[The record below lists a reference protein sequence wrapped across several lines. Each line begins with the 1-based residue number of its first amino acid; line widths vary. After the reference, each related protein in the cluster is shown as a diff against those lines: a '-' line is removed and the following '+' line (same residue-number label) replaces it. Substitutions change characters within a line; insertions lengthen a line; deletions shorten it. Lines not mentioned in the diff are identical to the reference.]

1 MKPLLLSLLQYTE
14 LGPDARCGG
23 IVEPPNVLWLIV
35 FLAVLELFRG
45 RREEH
50 DCRKQRMHRI
60 RVWELLRQVCEV
72 TEARSCVSSRTS
84 NYQHFLMG
92 IDCWGS
98 AVSEKEVWVEL
109 SASRSVCDLL
119 WSRTVLFTLQIKEN
133 SRQEIPRSAVTA
145 SQAPGTSF
153 FQPAGSKG
161 QPICSGELPLSASQS
176 PTSLPF
182 EIICCYRYINVWY
195 PHTWPVSVEPMKC
208 VRLVLTWLVLCTA
221 VRSCSQTHKKHFC
234 WCAWTHSFEG

>member
-35 FLAVLELFRG
+35 VLAVLELFRG
-45 RREEH
+45 MREEH

-60 RVWELLRQVCEV
+60 HVWELLRQVYKV

-98 AVSEKEVWVEL
+98 AASEKEVWGEL
-109 SASRSVCDLL
+109 SASYSVCDPL

-133 SRQEIPRSAVTA
+133 SRQEIPWAVVTA
-145 SQAPGTSF
+145 SPSPESRGTRLQEPAASSQQAARGNPSAEG
-153 FQPAGSKG
+153 A
-161 QPICSGELPLSASQS
+161 ASQCF
-176 PTSLPF
+176 PKA
-182 EIICCYRYINVWY
+182 
-195 PHTWPVSVEPMKC
+195 PHPYLLK
-208 VRLVLTWLVLCTA
+208 
-221 VRSCSQTHKKHFC
+221 
-234 WCAWTHSFEG
+234 